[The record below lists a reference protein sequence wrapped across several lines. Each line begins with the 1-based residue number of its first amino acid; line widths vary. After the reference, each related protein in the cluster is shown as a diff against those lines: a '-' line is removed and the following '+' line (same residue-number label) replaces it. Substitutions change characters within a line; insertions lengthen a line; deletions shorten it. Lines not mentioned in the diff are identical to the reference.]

1 MKFANLVI
9 QLREI
14 KKKYNIDH
22 CVRYRYD
29 ECKYRIDYFTDLKFT
44 IQWFRNNKNYNGSN
58 TLSGLLKFIEDNE

>member
-29 ECKYRIDYFTDLKFT
+29 ECKYRYECERVPMNQNHYST
-44 IQWFRNNKNYNGSN
+44 
-58 TLSGLLKFIEDNE
+58 